1 MGKGRRK
8 MSNGKKL
15 PEEVKERLHWYAEQH
30 SVSDDEAEKQFLE
43 YIEEHLGIVNPNEE
57 DEDFLVDA
65 SETFVVER
73 RVMQTPGGS
82 TVEMVGC
89 FVAVEPKI
97 RDKREKVREQAL
109 QQSRADL
116 SKAIDNGVVARA
128 FVETG
133 VWMLEKAHGIVAS
146 TQERFIDGEDPW
158 FLVRDSGMTLCLLQ
172 NNPEWARHGEPI
184 APSMFSRTYRF
195 YGNTQDRFG
204 EEINLLRIDVGG
216 GSEDDVSHPV
226 EIGKACKIKVRPQP
240 ATVSPGWE
248 DSYRAVNNFFANINY
263 TDDFVDKEDR
273 GYLKGEILMSGMDCY
288 VSDLTELMEIYQ
300 NQSEKIAGFDNPIGP
315 LVCIKGKVTDINQT
329 GYETEY
335 DPWGKD
341 FTMRVSSFQLQREYA
356 NDMWRREVSVR
367 VHGYLGDANHAFDY
381 KGRDGWKPYALK
393 TTVFIFGRLG
403 IRATDDGEV
412 PNIKATGIYVPS
424 RLAIPAGEGGD
435 TTLSQFGGS
444 E

>member
-1 MGKGRRK
+1 

-97 RDKREKVREQAL
+97 RDKREKVRELAL

-172 NNPEWARHGEPI
+172 NTPDWARHGEPI

-226 EIGKACKIKVRPQP
+226 EIGKACKIKVRPHP
-240 ATVSPGWE
+240 ATVS
-248 DSYRAVNNFFANINY
+248 
-263 TDDFVDKEDR
+263 
-273 GYLKGEILMSGMDCY
+273 KG
-288 VSDLTELMEIYQ
+288 
-300 NQSEKIAGFDNPIGP
+300 
-315 LVCIKGKVTDINQT
+315 
-329 GYETEY
+329 
-335 DPWGKD
+335 
-341 FTMRVSSFQLQREYA
+341 
-356 NDMWRREVSVR
+356 
-367 VHGYLGDANHAFDY
+367 
-381 KGRDGWKPYALK
+381 
-393 TTVFIFGRLG
+393 
-403 IRATDDGEV
+403 
-412 PNIKATGIYVPS
+412 
-424 RLAIPAGEGGD
+424 
-435 TTLSQFGGS
+435 
-444 E
+444 